1 VNSTL
6 DIAVADTWFEGH
18 FPGNPILPGV
28 AQLALV
34 VEALAR
40 ERGTALALGGIPFV
54 RLRQLVRPGER
65 LRLATEAR
73 ANDTLRVALTRDGAP
88 VMNGELRFGLHTAD
102 RPAAPALPVL
112 ADAPPVEA
120 LLPHQPPM
128 RFVTGVLGASADGLA
143 CSARVPSNCPLVAG
157 GLAPALAA
165 IEAAAQTGALWEAA
179 RRWRD
184 GPGAGPRAGYLV
196 GLRDVSLFATHVP
209 ADTALTATVTLE
221 ALGPPLAHY
230 AMQVDL
236 GERCILHGTL
246 AALIPPTC
254 PPPMTDSRST
264 MP

>member
-1 VNSTL
+1 MNSTI
-6 DIAVADTWFEGH
+6 DIAVADPWFEGH

-28 AQLALV
+28 AQLTLV

-40 ERGTALALGGIPFV
+40 ERGAALTLGGIAFV

-65 LRLATEAR
+65 LRLATKAG
-73 ANDTLRVALTRDGAP
+73 AQDTLRVALTRDGAP
-88 VMNGELRFGLHTAD
+88 VMNGELRFGLPEAD
-102 RPAAPALPVL
+102 RPAAGPLPAL

-143 CSARVPSNCPLVAG
+143 CSARIPSTCPLVAG

-165 IEAAAQTGALWEAA
+165 IEAAAQTCALWEAV

-184 GPGAGPRAGYLV
+184 GPGVGPRTGYLV
-196 GLRDVSLFATHVP
+196 GLHNVSIFAAQVA
-209 ADTALTATVTLE
+209 ADTALTATVRLD
-221 ALGPPLAHY
+221 ALVAPLAHY
-230 AMQVDL
+230 AMQVDM

-246 AALIPPTC
+246 ATFMA
-254 PPPMTDSRST
+254 
-264 MP
+264 